1 MSKNLVKTVLVL
13 SAALMLMAGCVST
26 GASTVQNTPQQASGN
41 ARNLKFEIIDWQGAS
56 FGAEI
61 PEWARIVLTDKE
73 ELDRIAAAPTYKDLA
88 VRTASAQGKDV
99 DLLKRWVQN
108 DITAAVAREIAQT
121 ITVKSGQGM
130 SGNKDSD
137 NDAQKLLQDVMG
149 VFSSVTLNGLE
160 KSRDVWVQR
169 RDKQSGK
176 ESYEYVAVYVINKEN
191 LLLQIDRALGKV
203 AAKTEKEKAM
213 LTDIKAA
220 IKTSADKVQHI
231 DFGEQ

>member
-1 MSKNLVKTVLVL
+1 MSKNFVKTVLVL
-13 SAALMLMAGCVST
+13 SALGMLIAGCTST
-26 GASTVQNTPQQASGN
+26 EAATVQTAPRAASGN
-41 ARNLKFEIIDWQGAS
+41 ARNLKFEITDWQGAA
-56 FGAEI
+56 FGSEI
-61 PEWARIVLTDKE
+61 PEWAQIVLADKE
-73 ELDRIAAAPTYKDLA
+73 QLDRIAAAPTYKDLA
-88 VRTASAQGKDV
+88 VRTASAQGKDI

-108 DITAAVAREIAQT
+108 DIAAAVTREIMQT

-137 NDAQKLLQDVMG
+137 KDAQKFLQDVMG

-160 KSRDVWVQR
+160 KSREFWVER
-169 RDKQSGK
+169 RDKQRGT

-191 LLLQIDRALGKV
+191 LMLQIDRALGKV

-220 IKTSADKVQHI
+220 IKNSTDKVQHI

>member
-1 MSKNLVKTVLVL
+1 MSKNFVKTVLIL
-13 SAALMLMAGCVST
+13 SAGLMLIAGCTST
-26 GASTVQNTPQQASGN
+26 GAATTTAPRQTSGN

-61 PEWARIVLTDKE
+61 PEWAQIVLSDKE
-73 ELDRIAAAPTYKDLA
+73 QLDRIAAAPTYKDLA
-88 VRTASAQGKDV
+88 VRTASAQGKDI

-108 DITAAVAREIAQT
+108 DIAAAVTREIAQT

-137 NDAQKLLQDVMG
+137 KDAQKMLQDVMG

-160 KSRDVWVQR
+160 KSREFWVGR
-169 RDKQSGK
+169 RDKETGK

-191 LLLQIDRALGKV
+191 LMLQIDRALGKV

-213 LTDIKAA
+213 LTDIKSA
-220 IKTSADKVQHI
+220 IQNSVDKVQHI